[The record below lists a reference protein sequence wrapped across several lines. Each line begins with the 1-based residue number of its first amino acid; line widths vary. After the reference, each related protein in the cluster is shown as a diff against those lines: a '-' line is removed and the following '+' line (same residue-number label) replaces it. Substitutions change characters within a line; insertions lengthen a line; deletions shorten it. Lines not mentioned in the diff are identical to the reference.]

1 MTEAQIRAALAEAAQ
16 ALRLCSTGL
25 RGMRVGK
32 DDGEIRWRGGSGVK
46 SPDGQSLEAVTRA
59 MWPDYALES
68 DELWYATWSGLLPGA
83 KTRLQATNEQI
94 SKLDRVLPWLYI
106 KMDPRWKRAVWVRA
120 DWTDPVTGRAAGW
133 RRIGAELGCSH
144 TTARVWER
152 QGVEQIAKALQGQMP
167 GVASWREDCQDP
179 SEVFVRKLRDDWY

>member
-1 MTEAQIRAALAEAAQ
+1 LPVNREAEIRAALAEAAQ

-25 RGMRVGK
+25 RGMRIA
-32 DDGEIRWRGGSGVK
+32 DGHIE
-46 SPDGQSLEAVTRA
+46 PVTRA

-68 DELWYATWSGLLPGA
+68 DELWYASWSGLLPGA

-120 DWTDPVTGRAAGW
+120 EWTDPVTGRAAGW

-144 TTARVWER
+144 VTARAWER
-152 QGVEQIAKALQGQMP
+152 QGVEQIAKAIGQP
-167 GVASWREDCQDP
+167 GVHSWRWDANN
-179 SEVFVRKLRDDWY
+179 EV